1 RRGAPPLGHDLVDHA
16 ARHVRLITQ
25 QHHHGLRARIER
37 GDPRA
42 IGRGAAVAE
51 LRVFD
56 DRRGAEIDAL
66 PDLGGR
72 ATDDDDDLI
81 EGGRRRSVA
90 DDGAQQRGGAE
101 REELLGLAE
110 TGRGAG
116 REDEAGH
123 ERPPHRRSNVSLQT
137 RQQKYTVRS
146 PTWER
151 YLALATS
158 TTIPQIGSVASI
170 ESAVAGS
177 GLPLRRCWMISARML
192 TAISAGSVAPMSI
205 PAGAFSCPRRSLA
218 TPRSFRRSR
227 IRAARR
233 RLATRL
239 TYPASVDRTCVSTSS
254 SVSACVG
261 EVPHDRIGNHLRRV
275 VNEWIPRPDQLRLL
289 EIRL

>member
-1 RRGAPPLGHDLVDHA
+1 MVTLTGRFTARPPGFSGLSPTASWRGRGARPPPAHPPVDHS
-16 ARHVRLITQ
+16 ARPGRLPPQ
-25 QHHHGLRARIER
+25 QPRHSLRARIER

-81 EGGRRRSVA
+81 EGGRRRGVA

-110 TGRGAG
+110 TRRGAG
-116 REDEAGH
+116 REDEAAH
-123 ERPPHRRSNVSLQT
+123 ERPPHRRSNVSLQA

-146 PTWER
+146 PIWER
-151 YLALATS
+151 YLLATS

-177 GLPLRRCWMISARML
+177 GLPLR
-192 TAISAGSVAPMSI
+192 
-205 PAGAFSCPRRSLA
+205 
-218 TPRSFRRSR
+218 
-227 IRAARR
+227 
-233 RLATRL
+233 
-239 TYPASVDRTCVSTSS
+239 
-254 SVSACVG
+254 
-261 EVPHDRIGNHLRRV
+261 
-275 VNEWIPRPDQLRLL
+275 
-289 EIRL
+289 

>member
-1 RRGAPPLGHDLVDHA
+1 
-16 ARHVRLITQ
+16 
-25 QHHHGLRARIER
+25 

-56 DRRGAEIDAL
+56 DRRAAEIDAL

-81 EGGRRRSVA
+81 EGGRGRGVA

-110 TGRGAG
+110 TSRGAG

-123 ERPPHRRSNVSLQT
+123 ERPPHRRSNVSLQA

-151 YLALATS
+151 YLA
-158 TTIPQIGSVASI
+158 
-170 ESAVAGS
+170 
-177 GLPLRRCWMISARML
+177 
-192 TAISAGSVAPMSI
+192 
-205 PAGAFSCPRRSLA
+205 LA

-254 SVSACVG
+254 SVSACVATTTEARG
-261 EVPHDRIGNHLRRV
+261 VRRSCPSSAGPPV
-275 VNEWIPRPDQLRLL
+275 VTTTA
-289 EIRL
+289 